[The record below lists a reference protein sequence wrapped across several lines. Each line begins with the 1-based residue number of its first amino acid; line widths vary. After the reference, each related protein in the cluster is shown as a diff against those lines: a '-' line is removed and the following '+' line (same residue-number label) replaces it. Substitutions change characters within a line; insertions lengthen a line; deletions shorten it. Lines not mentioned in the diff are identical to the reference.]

1 MIHPRPATSAV
12 QYACSPDGGH
22 AIPTIIFSRTHTM
35 HNPSRLLLP
44 LALTL
49 ALAACGQSEAPAAAD
64 AQAPAGDVAASTADA
79 TSADAGNA
87 SAPAPEAV
95 EGVSGTYIIDPTHT
109 TVVAQWNHLGFS
121 NPVANFGQAEG
132 RIVYDADNV
141 SASSVEVTL
150 PLTGLNSFV
159 ADFDE
164 HLRSADF
171 FEAAKYPAATFRS
184 TAVEAAGPNR
194 LKVTGDLTIKDQTRP
209 VVLEVTMNR
218 FAEHP
223 MLKRPAAGFDAT
235 TTIKRSDFGVG
246 AYAPNV
252 SDEVQIRITTEAV
265 VAAPGGEAAAG

>member
-1 MIHPRPATSAV
+1 
-12 QYACSPDGGH
+12 
-22 AIPTIIFSRTHTM
+22 M
-35 HNPSRLLLP
+35 HNASRLLLP

-49 ALAACGQSEAPAAAD
+49 ALAACGQGDAPAAA
-64 AQAPAGDVAASTADA
+64 AQAPAGDVAAATAGA
-79 TSADAGNA
+79 ASADDGST
-87 SAPAPEAV
+87 SAPAAEAVEAV
-95 EGVSGTYIIDPTHT
+95 EGVSGTYVIDPTHT
-109 TVVAQWNHLGFS
+109 TVVAQWNHFGFS
-121 NPVANFGQAEG
+121 NPVANFGEAEG

-150 PLTGLNSFV
+150 PLNGLNSFV

-171 FEAAKYPAATFRS
+171 FDAGKYPAATFRS
-184 TAVEAAGPNR
+184 TAVEAAGGNR

-209 VVLEVTMNR
+209 VVLDVTMNR

-246 AYAPNV
+246 AFAPNV

-265 VAAPGGEAAAG
+265 VAAPEGEAAAG